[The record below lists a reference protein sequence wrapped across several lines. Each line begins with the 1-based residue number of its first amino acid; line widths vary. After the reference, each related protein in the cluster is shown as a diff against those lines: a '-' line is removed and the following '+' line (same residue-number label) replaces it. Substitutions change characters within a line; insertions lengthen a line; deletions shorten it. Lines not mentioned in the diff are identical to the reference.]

1 MAYLLDTNILLRFAI
16 PATSVDEQIIEAVR
30 RLRRR
35 GERLHFS
42 PQNVAEAWNSGT
54 RPLDK
59 NGFGLSIQEADAMVV
74 RLERAFTLLPDVPE
88 AYPRWRHLVREVG
101 VSGVQV
107 HDARLVAWMQAH
119 GITHIL
125 TRNVGDFAR
134 YTPLTGI
141 TVVAPEDVLA

>member
-1 MAYLLDTNILLRFAI
+1 MD
-16 PATSVDEQIIEAVR
+16 
-30 RLRRR
+30 RLKER
-35 GERLHFS
+35 GERLHFA
-42 PQNVAEAWNSGT
+42 PQTAAEFCNTAT
-54 RPLDK
+54 RPKNK
-59 NGFGLSIQEADAMVV
+59 NGFGLSLDEAETYLMEAEVLFDV
-74 RLERAFTLLPDVPE
+74 LPDVPQV
-88 AYPRWRHLVREVG
+88 YPRWRQQVREVG

-119 GITHIL
+119 RVTHIL